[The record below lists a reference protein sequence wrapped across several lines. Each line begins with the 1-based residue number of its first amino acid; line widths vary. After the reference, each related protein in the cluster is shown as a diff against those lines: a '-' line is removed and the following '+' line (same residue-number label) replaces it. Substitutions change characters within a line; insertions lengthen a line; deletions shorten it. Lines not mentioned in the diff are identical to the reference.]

1 MGSLS
6 NYSENELLD
15 HIFNAAYSPVA
26 TVYLALSTADIG
38 EDGSGL
44 AEPLTANGYARKAI
58 TFAAAASRKVTQTGA
73 VTFDTATDSWGTITH
88 WGIYD
93 SGTRAAGNCLAYGAF
108 TSSFA
113 PVAGNAPTISDTS
126 VYVQINT
133 TTGGAGFTDYAVH
146 NLLNLMFRNVAFSKP
161 STYIALCAAV
171 VADDSTSITEQSGTG
186 YARKQVNINGGSSP
200 TWDLASGGA
209 LDNTHEITLDPPS
222 ANDWDEVVSAAILDA
237 NSSGNILCY
246 DNDNIVNQTP
256 TSSDTISFAAGA
268 FDVSLT

>member
-1 MGSLS
+1 MGSLT
-6 NYSENELLD
+6 NHAEDELLD
-15 HIFNAAYSPVA
+15 HVFNAAYSPVA

-38 EDGSGL
+38 EAGSGL
-44 AEPLTANGYARKAI
+44 SEPLTANGYARKAI

-113 PVAGNAPTISDTS
+113 PVSGNAPTIADGTI
-126 VYVQINT
+126 YVQINAT
-133 TTGGAGFTDYAVH
+133 STGAGLTDYLVH

-161 STYIALCAAV
+161 STYIALCTAT
-171 VADDSTSITEQSGTG
+171 VADAATSITEEAGTG

-200 TWDLASGGA
+200 TWDLSSAGIV
-209 LDNTHEITLDPPS
+209 DNTHEIVLDPAT
-222 ANDWDEVVSAAILDA
+222 ANDWTEVVAMAIVDAA
-237 NSSGNILCY
+237 SSGNVLAY
-246 DNDNIVNQTP
+246 DNANIVDQTP
-256 TSSDTISFAAGA
+256 TSSDTISFPAGA
-268 FDVSLT
+268 LDITLT

>member
-26 TVYLALSTADIG
+26 TVYLAISTADIG
-38 EDGSGL
+38 EAGSGL
-44 AEPLTANGYARKAI
+44 AEPLTANAYARKAI
-58 TFAAAASRKVTQTGA
+58 SFAAAASRKVTQTGA

-113 PVAGNAPTISDTS
+113 PVAGNAPIIADAS
-126 VYVQINT
+126 VYVQINAT
-133 TTGGAGFTDYAVH
+133 SGGAGFTDYTVH
-146 NLLNLMFRNVAFSKP
+146 NLLNLMFRNVAFAKP
-161 STYIALCAAV
+161 STYIALCTAT
-171 VADDSTSITEQSGTG
+171 VADAATSITEEAGTG

-200 TWDLASGGA
+200 TWDLAENGA

-222 ANDWDEVVSAAILDA
+222 ANDWTAIVAMAIMSAS
-237 NSSGNILCY
+237 SSGSVLCY
-246 DNDNIVNQTP
+246 DNANIVDQTP
-256 TSSDTISFAAGA
+256 TSSDTISFAVGA
-268 FDVSLT
+268 LDVTLT